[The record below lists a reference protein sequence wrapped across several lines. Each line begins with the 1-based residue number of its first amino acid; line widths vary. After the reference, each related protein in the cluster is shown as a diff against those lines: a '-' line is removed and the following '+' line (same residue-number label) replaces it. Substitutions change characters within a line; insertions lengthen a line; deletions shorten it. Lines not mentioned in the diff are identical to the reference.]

1 MEYLRRNEGCFD
13 EIVLGINLDGAGYR
27 QGKSAYSLYDC
38 PEAMAGLIREAF
50 LHHEEMVEGEAW
62 YQGDHG
68 LFLMNG
74 RPALAVTSERFM
86 EVLSEYA
93 HTPKDSPEI
102 VEAGKLVEVA
112 VALREVVGRLEGEM
126 R

>member
-1 MEYLRRNEGCFD
+1 
-13 EIVLGINLDGAGYR
+13 
-27 QGKSAYSLYDC
+27 
-38 PEAMAGLIREAF
+38 
-50 LHHEEMVEGEAW
+50 
-62 YQGDHG
+62 
-68 LFLMNG
+68 
-74 RPALAVTSERFM
+74 M